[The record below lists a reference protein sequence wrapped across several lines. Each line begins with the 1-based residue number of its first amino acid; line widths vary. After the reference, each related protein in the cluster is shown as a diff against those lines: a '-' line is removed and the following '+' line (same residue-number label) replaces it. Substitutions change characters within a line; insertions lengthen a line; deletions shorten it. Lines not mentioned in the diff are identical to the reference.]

1 MHAICTIVAHNYL
14 GQALTLETSIQKHNP
29 EHDFFVLI
37 VDGIKS
43 ESELFNQAKILV
55 GKDLDMDQ
63 DVFVKMS
70 SYYDLFEISTAVKPT
85 LLRTLIS
92 RGYETV
98 TFLDPDT
105 QLFGSL
111 VEAINLS
118 IENPIVLTPHR
129 LSPVEKF
136 NVFHDEKAYL
146 KYGVFN
152 LGFISVNK
160 DSVPFLIWW
169 ESKLRWSCTRYM
181 GDTCYTDQKWIDLV
195 PAFFEYFLLT
205 HKGYNLAPWNLS
217 ERPLSRTYSGK
228 LMAGGHELI
237 FVHYSQMS
245 SLLSIGK
252 DTQAWEQFLESKN
265 QENDSLRIA
274 KELTKNYGVE
284 LRQNRETALKSNY
297 EAIEWPKESFHL
309 RAFRIESDRKSR
321 NLDRGLWRA
330 QVKLKSLADPI
341 VIKLERFS
349 TFNGLVDGISRDAS
363 RVFQKFLRKVLK

>member
-14 GQALTLETSIQKHNP
+14 GQALTLETSIRKHNP

-37 VDGIKS
+37 VDGI
-43 ESELFNQAKILV
+43 EPEFELFDHAKILV
-55 GKDLDMDQ
+55 AKDLDLDRG
-63 DVFVKMS
+63 VFLKMS

-92 RGYETV
+92 RGYETA

-111 VEAINLS
+111 VEVIDLT
-118 IENPIVLTPHR
+118 IENSIVLTPHR
-129 LSPVEKF
+129 LSPVAQMNE
-136 NVFHDEKAYL
+136 FHDEKAYL
-146 KYGVFN
+146 RYGVFN

-160 DSVPFLIWW
+160 DSIPFLTWW

-195 PAFFEYFLLT
+195 PAFFKYLLLT
-205 HKGYNLAPWNLS
+205 NKGYNLAPWNLS
-217 ERPLSRTYSGK
+217 ERPLSRTNSGK
-228 LMAGGHELI
+228 LMAGEHELV

-252 DTQAWEQFLESKN
+252 ETKAWEQFSECEN
-265 QENDSLRIA
+265 QENDALKIA
-274 KELTKNYGVE
+274 KELTKIYGEE
-284 LRQNRETALKSNY
+284 LRLNREAALQINY
-297 EAIEWPKESFHL
+297 KAIPWSKESFHL

-321 NLDRGLWRA
+321 NLNRGFWRT
-330 QVKLKSLADPI
+330 QVKLKSLADPL

-349 TFNGLVDGISRDAS
+349 TFNGFVDGIKRDYS
-363 RVFQKFLRKVLK
+363 RVLQRILRKVLK